1 METIFDLPAHPLF
14 VHLPIVLL
22 PIAAAGALVLLV
34 RPSWRVA
41 GTPVLVA
48 TTAVASMSAVLAAQ
62 SGNKLNDILRDRI
75 GDVVADHKA
84 LGETT
89 VWLALAFLVGTAAL
103 MALLRLPRFRKQ
115 TQLHTF
121 VLVATTTLG
130 LLATVWM
137 IRTGHEGA
145 SIVWD
150 GVIPE

>member
-22 PIAAAGALVLLV
+22 PIAAIAMFVLLV
-34 RPSWRVA
+34 RPQWRRPA
-41 GTPVLVA
+41 MPSLVA
-48 TTAVASMSAVLAAQ
+48 VTAVTAISAVLAAR
-62 SGNKLNDILRDRI
+62 SGDKLNDALRDRI
-75 GDVVADHKA
+75 GDLAADHKE

-89 VWLALAFLVGTAAL
+89 VWLTIAFLAGTIGVLAVQ
-103 MALLRLPRFRKQ
+103 RLARFSDDAR
-115 TQLHTF
+115 LHHI
-121 VLVATTTLG
+121 VVATTSVLG

>member
-22 PIAAAGALVLLV
+22 PIAALGALALLL
-34 RPSWRVA
+34 RPGWRIR
-41 GTPVLVA
+41 GTPALVA
-48 TTAVASMSAVLAAQ
+48 VTAVASISALLAAQ
-62 SGNKLNDILRDRI
+62 SGDKLNDALRDRI
-75 GDVVADHKA
+75 GDLAADHKA

-89 VWLALAFLVGTAAL
+89 VWLAFAFFAGTLAI
-103 MALLRLPRFRKQ
+103 MALHRLPQFRSQ

-121 VLVATTTLG
+121 VLIATSTLG